1 MAVAEDLKFINNQPK
16 EQQLMKRFTIVIFLC
31 LASLSFAQIKLEGVV
46 KDSIGS
52 PLELANVIAINQG
65 TQKLDSYGITNDDGY
80 YRLSLEKN
88 TNYKIQVSYIGMKTT
103 QVDVQTEEIDL
114 TQNVT
119 LQSDTTLDEIELV
132 YEMPVTIKG
141 DTIVYNAD
149 SFTSG
154 TERKL
159 GDVLNKLPGVEVN
172 DDGQIEVEGKA
183 VSKVM
188 VEGKDFFDGDS
199 KLATQNI
206 PANAVDKVEVLK
218 NYAEVGQLSG
228 VTNNQDNIAIN
239 IKLKAGKKNFWF
251 GNVTAGAGG
260 ADDKPLY
267 LAQPKLFHYSPEHS
281 LNFIGDLNNIGEIAF
296 TRRDYFNFTGGFRN
310 PSRSSGTNIN
320 LGSNNLGFLTLQ
332 NNRAKDINTKFG
344 AANFSYSPKKT
355 LDLSGFAI
363 FLSSRTE
370 LQENSSVIYTN
381 PDLNIPDETTESHTA
396 QRSDL
401 AMAKLSAKYK
411 PNTDNQL
418 DYDVLAR
425 TSKESQDQLFF
436 SSVNGNINEFENAK
450 PYSIHQNLNYYY
462 TLDEANIF
470 ALEVQH
476 LLQDEDPFY
485 NAVLE
490 DKDSYANTAA
500 VLGFDDM
507 QTFYDVAQEKRVKSN
522 QLDAKLD
529 YWNILNT
536 KSDINFTWGTI
547 YSKQDFNS
555 DIFQFLDNG
564 STFNNEPTIN
574 DGLDVNAIG
583 YRFSDVYLGV
593 HYRLKSG
600 IFTFTPGFSAHAYSA
615 KNKQFG
621 ERFTDNFFRLLPD
634 FNTRIQLKK
643 SEQIIFNYGMRTQFT
658 DINQFASGL
667 VLNSYRSIFS
677 GNPELESALSH
688 QVNLSYF
695 SFNMFNYTNVNG
707 RLSYSKTV
715 DRIRT
720 TSQFQPGSVVRV
732 STPFNSDLADE
743 NASASGRFQKTL
755 GKFRGTLSGN
765 FNYSKFNQI
774 VNGIRSVNENY
785 SHSYRGELRT
795 NFREAPNF
803 ELGYRYSIQDNDQ
816 GNRRTKFFTKAPSIE
831 FDALIFKSVTFKTEY
846 SYNSF
851 SDEDKKIND
860 FEFWDASLS
869 YRKNTDS
876 KWEYVIKATNLLDTQ
891 SQNTS
896 RSGNISVSATE
907 YFIQPRFITFRL
919 RYEL

>member
-1 MAVAEDLKFINNQPK
+1 MNKANSTFYILLFSISFIAKGQ
-16 EQQLMKRFTIVIFLC
+16 V
-31 LASLSFAQIKLEGVV
+31 KLEGVV
-46 KDSIGS
+46 KDSIGT
-52 PLELANVIAINQG
+52 PLELANVIAINQES
-65 TQKLDSYGITNDDGY
+65 QKLDSYGITNNEGY
-80 YRLSLEKN
+80 YKLSLEKN
-88 TNYKIQVSYIGMKTT
+88 TNYKIQVSYIGMKTA
-103 QVDVQTEEIDL
+103 QEDVQTTEIDL
-114 TQNVT
+114 VKNFILQN
-119 LQSDTTLDEIELV
+119 DNTLDEIELI
-132 YEMPVTIKG
+132 YEMPVTVKG

-172 DDGQIEVEGKA
+172 DEGQIEVEGKA
-183 VSKVM
+183 VGKVM

-218 NYAEVGQLSG
+218 NYAEIGQLSG

-239 IKLKAGKKNFWF
+239 IKLKEGKKNFWF
-251 GNVTAGAGG
+251 GNITAGAGG
-260 ADDKPLY
+260 ADDKTLY
-267 LAQPKLFHYSPEHS
+267 LAQPKMFYYSPEYS

-296 TRRDYFNFTGGFRN
+296 TRRDYFNFMGGFRS

-320 LGSNNLGFLTLQ
+320 LGSNNLGFLSLQ

-363 FLSSRTE
+363 FLSSRTD
-370 LQENSSVIYTN
+370 LQENSSVVYTN
-381 PDLNIPDETTESHTA
+381 PDLNIPDETTESNTT

-401 AMAKLSAKYK
+401 AMAKFSAKYK
-411 PNTDNQL
+411 PNTNNQL

-425 TSKESQDQLFF
+425 TSKESQDQLFY
-436 SSVNGNINEFENAK
+436 SSVNGNINELENAK
-450 PYSIHQNLNYYY
+450 PFSINQNVNYYY
-462 TLDEANIF
+462 TLDDANIF

-476 LLQDEDPFY
+476 LWQDEDPFY
-485 NAVLE
+485 NAFLE
-490 DKDSYANTAA
+490 DKDGYINTAQ
-500 VLGFDDM
+500 VLGFDNT
-507 QTFYDVAQEKRVKSN
+507 QIGYDVAQEKRVKSN

-536 KSDINFTWGTI
+536 KSDINFTLGTI
-547 YSKQDFNS
+547 YSKQDYNS
-555 DIFQFLDNG
+555 DIFQYLDNG
-564 STFNNEPTIN
+564 SKYDNVPTQNNGLDIN
-574 DGLDVNAIG
+574 DIA

-593 HYRLKSG
+593 HYRLKLG

-615 KNKQFG
+615 KNSQFN
-621 ERFTDNFFRLLPD
+621 ETYTDNFFRLLPD

-643 SEQIIFNYGMRTQFT
+643 SEQLIFNYRMQTQFT
-658 DINQFASGL
+658 DVNQFARGL

-688 QVNLSYF
+688 NVNLSYF
-695 SFNMFNYTNVNG
+695 SFNMFNYTNVNA
-707 RLSYSKTV
+707 SINYSKAV

-720 TSQFQPGSVVRV
+720 TSQFLTNSVVRV
-732 STPFNSDLADE
+732 STPFNSGLADE
-743 NASASGRFQKTL
+743 SAGANARIQKTW
-755 GKFRGTLSGN
+755 GKFRGTLNGN

-774 VNGIRSVNENY
+774 INGQTSVNENY
-785 SHSYRGELRT
+785 SHSYRAELRT

-816 GNRRTKFFTKAPSIE
+816 GDRRTKFFTKAPSVE
-831 FDALIFKSVTFKTEY
+831 FDALIFKTFTFKTNY

-851 SDEDKKIND
+851 SDEDRKINS
-860 FEFWDASLS
+860 FEFWDASLA
-869 YRKNTDS
+869 YRKNADS
-876 KWEYVIKATNLLDTQ
+876 KWEYEIKATNLLDTQ